1 MTPAPVAAVKNT
13 KSAAEGKVMLTDDEL
28 QQELQNISESID
40 KLSKSDAPLTKQE
53 KRRKHFLLLKK
64 ETLLRIK
71 QAKEKSD
78 VNQELK
84 INMDYGLLTSF
95 GERHPLLLH
104 LARIKFRGQ
113 IF

>member
-1 MTPAPVAAVKNT
+1 MTPAPAAAVKNT

-40 KLSKSDAPLTKQE
+40 KLSDSDDSHTKQE
-53 KRRKHFLLLKK
+53 KRRKHILLLKK
-64 ETLLRIK
+64 EALLRIK
-71 QAKEKSD
+71 QAKEKGD
-78 VNQELK
+78 TNQELK
-84 INMDYGLLTSF
+84 SNMDYGLVTAF

-104 LARIKFRGQ
+104 LARIKFRGN